1 MTMEASEKKEALRK
15 MYLIRAFEEMAEK
28 LYGMGKIHGTMH
40 LSIGMEASATGA
52 VAALR
57 ADDFILSTHRG
68 HGHCIAKG
76 ADMNRMMAEF
86 MGKETGYCRGRGGS
100 MHIADIE
107 GGNLG
112 ANGVVAGGIP
122 MSVGVGLSIKM
133 QKRDQIILCFFGEG
147 AANLGPFHEA
157 LNMAAIWKLPV
168 VFVCENNQYAM
179 SLHYKKAFA
188 IERISDRAAS
198 YGMPG
203 VTVDGN
209 DVHAV
214 YQAVRDAAERA
225 RGGEGPTL
233 IENLTYR
240 WRGHSRSDANRYRT
254 KEEIEAWKEKCP
266 IKRFKTLLIEV
277 GVLSQEEVDQI
288 EKDAYAVIDASV
300 EFSESSPDPD
310 LATIEEGVY
319 A

>member
-1 MTMEASEKKEALRK
+1 
-15 MYLIRAFEEMAEK
+15 
-28 LYGMGKIHGTMH
+28 
-40 LSIGMEASATGA
+40 
-52 VAALR
+52 
-57 ADDFILSTHRG
+57 
-68 HGHCIAKG
+68 
-76 ADMNRMMAEF
+76 
-86 MGKETGYCRGRGGS
+86 
-100 MHIADIE
+100 
-107 GGNLG
+107 
-112 ANGVVAGGIP
+112 VV
-122 MSVGVGLSIKM
+122 
-133 QKRDQIILCFFGEG
+133 
-147 AANLGPFHEA
+147 EA

-225 RGGEGPTL
+225 RGGEGLTL

-277 GVLSQEEVDQI
+277 EIVDPRTLKPLDEETIIQSVIKTGRALVVQEACKTGGYGGELV
-288 EKDAYAVIDASV
+288 AVIAGSEAFNYLEAPVKRLAGRDIPVPYNRILEYNTVPQVENIVEASKEIV
-300 EFSESSPDPD
+300 M
-310 LATIEEGVY
+310 GGM
-319 A
+319 

>member
-1 MTMEASEKKEALRK
+1 
-15 MYLIRAFEEMAEK
+15 
-28 LYGMGKIHGTMH
+28 
-40 LSIGMEASATGA
+40 
-52 VAALR
+52 
-57 ADDFILSTHRG
+57 
-68 HGHCIAKG
+68 
-76 ADMNRMMAEF
+76 
-86 MGKETGYCRGRGGS
+86 
-100 MHIADIE
+100 
-107 GGNLG
+107 
-112 ANGVVAGGIP
+112 
-122 MSVGVGLSIKM
+122 
-133 QKRDQIILCFFGEG
+133 
-147 AANLGPFHEA
+147 
-157 LNMAAIWKLPV
+157 MAAIWKLPV

>member
-57 ADDFILSTHRG
+57 VDDFILSTHRG

>member
-1 MTMEASEKKEALRK
+1 
-15 MYLIRAFEEMAEK
+15 
-28 LYGMGKIHGTMH
+28 
-40 LSIGMEASATGA
+40 
-52 VAALR
+52 
-57 ADDFILSTHRG
+57 
-68 HGHCIAKG
+68 
-76 ADMNRMMAEF
+76 
-86 MGKETGYCRGRGGS
+86 

-147 AANLGPFHEA
+147 AANLGPFHEG